1 MSQPKDPPEAKL
13 LMGLLFRDT
22 AVQLQALEVLC
33 NRFGPLDF
41 LSEPEPFVYTSYY
54 DEELG
59 KGIQRQLLSFLD
71 LFPQDTLPDI
81 KLITNGIEKDLSIQG
96 KRRVNI
102 DPGMLTEERLV
113 LATGKNFTHRIYL
126 GKGIYGDLTLLYQG
140 GSFRA
145 LPWTYPDYKAPM
157 TLHFLGVL
165 RQKLQFQRN
174 GRIPRKAAQA
184 GESA

>member
-1 MSQPKDPPEAKL
+1 MSRPKDPPEAKL
-13 LMGLLFRDT
+13 LVGLLFCDA

-33 NRFGPLDF
+33 DRFGPLDF
-41 LSEPEPFVYTSYY
+41 LSQPERFVHTSYY
-54 DEELG
+54 DDELG
-59 KGIQRQLLSFLD
+59 EGIKRQLLSFLD
-71 LFPQDTLPDI
+71 LVPQDSLPNI
-81 KLITNGIEKDLSIQG
+81 KVTTNGIEKDFSLQG

-140 GSFRA
+140 GSFRP
-145 LPWTYPDYKAPM
+145 LPWTYPDYKTPM

-165 RQKLQFQRN
+165 RQKLQFQRS
-174 GRIPRKAAQA
+174 GRVPRKATRA
-184 GESA
+184 GGSA